1 MLDVDFMR
9 QVLQLIGNAKYQG
22 IESNDLIEEV
32 LGQGF
37 SDDEFLK
44 LKYHM
49 DEMWAAGLIKGRDG
63 PGKNGWGYQG
73 RPPRI
78 MIMSIPLV
86 LTPIGSE
93 LLQELNKPKGL
104 DRLTTALRSAGGV
117 AGTEALKAA
126 IGALLKGA
134 IA

>member
-1 MLDVDFMR
+1 MLEIEYLK
-9 QVLQLIGNAKYQG
+9 QLLQRIGAAKYTG
-22 IESNDLIEEV
+22 IESNYLV
-32 LGQGF
+32 YAALGENF
-37 SDDEFLK
+37 SDEEFLK

-49 DEMWAAGLIKGRDG
+49 DEIWEAGLIKGRDG

-73 RPPRI
+73 KPPRMMLI
-78 MIMSIPLV
+78 PIPLV

-104 DRLTTALRSAGGV
+104 ERLKTAMRSVGGIAGS
-117 AGTEALKAA
+117 EALKAA

-134 IA
+134 IS